1 MKHKLVAAA
10 GTLCWLAVAH
20 AADGGASFGGDC
32 AAATSFRL
40 APAVLRPVNYTA
52 VLQRVCRHDA
62 ANFCRS
68 AAAISLGM
76 TGQSNASVHELSHVA
91 LNECSLR
98 GE

>member
-1 MKHKLVAAA
+1 MRHKLIAAA
-10 GTLCWLAVAH
+10 GTLCWLAAAH
-20 AADGGASFGGDC
+20 ASDGGASFGVDC

-40 APAVLRPVNYTA
+40 APAVLRRVNYTA
-52 VLQRVCRHDA
+52 VPQRVCRHDA

-76 TGQSNASVHELSHVA
+76 TGQSNASVHELSRVA

>member
-1 MKHKLVAAA
+1 MRHKLIAAA
-10 GTLCWLAVAH
+10 GMLFWLTAAH
-20 AADGGASFGGDC
+20 ASDGGASFGVDC

-40 APAVLRPVNYTA
+40 APAVLRRVNYTA
-52 VLQRVCRHDA
+52 VPQRVCRLDA

-68 AAAISLGM
+68 AAISLGM
-76 TGQSNASVHELSHVA
+76 TGQSNASVHELSRVA